1 MKINIIVLF
10 ILLFHFNA
18 YAQQYDIPFKT
29 GEKLEY
35 KIHYGP
41 IAAGVATFE
50 VKTFQN
56 QFKFIATGKSTGV
69 FSLFFKVKDRYESIV
84 DKNSLHPN
92 QFYRDVKEGDY
103 EKIENVFFNYKLRQA
118 ETTRDTIPLP
128 ENTQDLLSIFYYLR
142 AQDFDTLKVTD
153 SIAVQVYLDDN
164 FMNSQL
170 YYLGN
175 DTIKTKF
182 GWIAATKWA
191 PELQIGRIFEE
202 DNGMKLWITDDKN
215 QIPLKIQA
223 KILVGSI
230 EMDLIK
236 YSGLKKSLKFT
247 KKN

>member
-1 MKINIIVLF
+1 MKTKIITFF
-10 ILLFHFNA
+10 ILLFHSNIS
-18 YAQQYDIPFKT
+18 AQQHDIPFKK
-29 GEKLEY
+29 GEKLKY

-41 IAAGVATFE
+41 IAAGVANFE
-50 VKTFQN
+50 VKTFQD
-56 QFKFIATGKSTGV
+56 QFKFIATGKSIGV
-69 FSLFFKVKDRYESIV
+69 FSLFFKVKDHYESIV

-92 QFYRDVKEGDY
+92 QFYRNVKEGGY
-103 EKIENVFFNYKLRQA
+103 EKIENVFFNYKLKQA

-142 AQDFDTLKVTD
+142 TQNFDNLKVTD
-153 SIAVQVYLDDN
+153 SIHVQVYLDDN

-191 PELQIGRIFEE
+191 PELETGRVFKE
-202 DNGMKLWITDDKN
+202 DNGMSLWVSDDEN

-223 KILVGSI
+223 KVLVGSI

-236 YSGLKKSLKFT
+236 YSGLKKPLKFA
-247 KKN
+247 KNN

>member
-1 MKINIIVLF
+1 MKINIIALF
-10 ILLFHFNA
+10 ILLFHFNIC
-18 YAQQYDIPFKT
+18 AQQYDIPFKK
-29 GEKLEY
+29 GEKLQY

-50 VKTFQN
+50 VKTFQD

-92 QFYRDVKEGDY
+92 KFYRDVKEGGY
-103 EKIENVFFNYKLRQA
+103 EKIENVFFNYKLKQA

-128 ENTQDLLSIFYYLR
+128 KNTQDLLSIFYYLR
-142 AQDFDTLKVTD
+142 AQNFDTLQITD
-153 SIAVQVYLDDN
+153 SIPVQVYLDDN

-191 PELQIGRIFEE
+191 PELETGRVFEE
-202 DNGMKLWITDDKN
+202 DNGMSLWVSDDEN

-223 KILVGSI
+223 KVLVGSI

-236 YSGLKKSLKFT
+236 YSGLKKALKFT
-247 KKN
+247 KNN

>member
-1 MKINIIVLF
+1 MKINIIALF

-18 YAQQYDIPFKT
+18 YAQQHDIPFKK

-41 IAAGVATFE
+41 IAAGVASIE
-50 VKTFQN
+50 VKTFQD
-56 QFKFIATGKSTGV
+56 QFKFIATGKSTRV
-69 FSLFFKVKDRYESIV
+69 FSLFFKVKDHYESIV
-84 DKNSLHPN
+84 DKNSLNPN
-92 QFYRDVKEGDY
+92 QFYRNVKEGGY
-103 EKIENVFFNYKLRQA
+103 EKIENVFFNYELKQA

-142 AQDFDTLKVTD
+142 AQDFDTLKVAD
-153 SIAVQVYLDDN
+153 SVPVQVYLDDN

-182 GWIAATKWA
+182 GWIAATKWV
-191 PELQIGRIFEE
+191 PELETGRVFE
-202 DNGMKLWITDDKN
+202 DDTGMNLWISDDEN

-223 KILVGSI
+223 KVLVGSI

-236 YSGLKKSLKFT
+236 YSGLKKPLKFS

>member
-1 MKINIIVLF
+1 MKINIIALF
-10 ILLFHFNA
+10 ILLFHFNV
-18 YAQQYDIPFKT
+18 YAQLDDIPFKK
-29 GEKLEY
+29 GENLEY

-41 IAAGVATFE
+41 IAAGMASFE
-50 VKTFQN
+50 VKTFQD
-56 QFKFIATGKSTGV
+56 QFKFIATGKSQGV
-69 FSLFFKVKDRYESIV
+69 FNLFFKVKDHYESIV
-84 DKNSLHPN
+84 DKNSLNPN
-92 QFYRDVKEGDY
+92 RFYRNVKEGGY
-103 EKIENVFFNYKLRQA
+103 EKIEKVFFNYELKQA

-153 SIAVQVYLDDN
+153 SIPVQVYLDDN

-182 GWIAATKWA
+182 GWITATKWV
-191 PELQIGRIFEE
+191 PELETGRVFED
-202 DNGMKLWITDDKN
+202 DNGVNLWVSDDENK
-215 QIPLKIQA
+215 IPLKIQA
-223 KILVGSI
+223 KVLVGSI

-236 YSGLKKSLKFT
+236 YSGLKAPLKFI

>member
-1 MKINIIVLF
+1 MNINIVA
-10 ILLFHFNA
+10 LLFLLLNFDV
-18 YAQQYDIPFKT
+18 YAQQYDLPFKK

-41 IAAGVATFE
+41 IPAGLAYFE
-50 VKTFQN
+50 VKIFKD

-69 FSLFFKVKDRYESIV
+69 FSLFFKVKDQYESIV

-92 QFYRDVKEGDY
+92 QFYRDVKEGGY
-103 EKIENVFFNYKLRQA
+103 EKIENVFFNYKLKQA

-128 ENTQDLLSIFYYLR
+128 ENTHDLLSIFYYLR
-142 AQDFDTLKVTD
+142 AQNFDTLKVSD
-153 SIAVQVYLDDN
+153 SIPVQVYLDDN

-182 GWIAATKWA
+182 GWIEATKWA
-191 PELQIGRIFEE
+191 PELETGRVFED
-202 DNGMKLWITDDKN
+202 DNGMNIWITDDKN
-215 QIPLKIQA
+215 QIPLKIEA

-236 YSGLKKSLKFT
+236 YSGLKEPLKFT
-247 KKN
+247 EKN

>member
-1 MKINIIVLF
+1 MKISLITLL
-10 ILLFHFNA
+10 ILIFHFNSN
-18 YAQQYDIPFKT
+18 AQKHDIPFKK

-41 IAAGVATFE
+41 ISAGVANFE
-50 VKTFQN
+50 VKTFQD
-56 QFKFIATGKSTGV
+56 QFKFIATGKSTRV

-84 DKNSLHPN
+84 VKNSLHPN
-92 QFYRDVKEGDY
+92 QFYRHFKEGGY
-103 EKIENVFFNYKLRQA
+103 EKIENVFFNYKLKQA
-118 ETTRDTIPLP
+118 ESTRDTIPLP

-153 SIAVQVYLDDN
+153 SIAVQVYMDDN
-164 FMNSQL
+164 FINSQL

-182 GWIAATKWA
+182 GWVAATKWA
-191 PELQIGRIFEE
+191 PELETGRVFEE
-202 DNGMKLWITDDKN
+202 DNGMNLWITDDKN
-215 QIPLKIQA
+215 EIPLKIQA

-236 YSGLKKSLKFT
+236 YSGLKVPLKFT